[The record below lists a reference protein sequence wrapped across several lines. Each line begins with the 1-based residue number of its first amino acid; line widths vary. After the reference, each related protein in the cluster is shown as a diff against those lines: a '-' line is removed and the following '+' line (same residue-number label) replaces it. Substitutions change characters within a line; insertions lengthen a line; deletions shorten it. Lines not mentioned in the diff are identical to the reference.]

1 MPGLAKLKAGEKKAK
16 KSAAR
21 DKASSASAVDG

>member
-21 DKASSASAVDG
+21 DKAAASAADG